1 MKTFSGH
8 IVDVVSKKITDGVI
22 TIENGKITS
31 IQPSEIVDDQYIL
44 PGLVDAHI
52 HIESSMM
59 LPSEFARLSVPN
71 GTVACVSDPHEIAN
85 VCGVKGVEFM
95 IQNGKK
101 SPMKFYFAAPSCV
114 PATGFETS
122 GAILDACEI
131 EKLMQNPD
139 ILYLGEM
146 MNFPGVL
153 YDDEQVLLKLKAA
166 KDNGKPIDG
175 HAPNLSGDGLMKY
188 VSSGIS
194 TDHECMSISE
204 AEEKISL
211 GMKIIIREGSAAKNF
226 DSLIPLIEKYPDEIM
241 FCSDDKHPD
250 DLLKNGHINSLV
262 KRAVSNGFNSMDII
276 RACSYNPVKH
286 YKLNVGL
293 LQTGDPADFIIID
306 NLKDFNI
313 KATCIEGKVVA
324 ENGRACFDRYI
335 PKERINAFIATKI
348 DADQL
353 HIEPKG
359 GRIRVIEAEDGQL
372 YTISSLQEPKI
383 SNGNIVSDVDKDLL
397 KIVVYNRYKKSS
409 PAIGFIK
416 NFGLKRGALVSTVA
430 HDSHNIVAV
439 GTTDEEIASAINMI
453 IDCKGGIL
461 AKDGE
466 KVSIMPLPVGGL
478 MSDADGFTIAEQYE
492 KADAMAKELGSGLSA
507 PFMTLAFMSLLC
519 IPELKL
525 GDKGLFEILKL
536 SFTDLQA

>member
-59 LPSEFARLSVPN
+59 LPSEFARLSAPH

-85 VCGVKGVEFM
+85 VCGVKGVEYM
-95 IQNGKK
+95 IENGKK

-175 HAPNLSGDGLMKY
+175 HAPDLSGDGLKKY
-188 VSSGIS
+188 VTSGIS

-226 DSLIPLIEKYPDEIM
+226 DSLIPLIEKCTLDEKIRIG
-241 FCSDDKHPD
+241 SLLDKKCGGGQISHINLEGQFANEEQSW
-250 DLLKNGHINSLV
+250 DLLNYIAKSGVIYFAYNLRISVCENEH
-262 KRAVSNGFNSMDII
+262 GFFGDI
-276 RACSYNPVKH
+276 CPVCG
-286 YKLNVGL
+286 N
-293 LQTGDPADFIIID
+293 
-306 NLKDFNI
+306 
-313 KATCIEGKVVA
+313 
-324 ENGRACFDRYI
+324 
-335 PKERINAFIATKI
+335 PKEDTYQRIVGYLTPSKSYSKERKLEFDNRKWF
-348 DADQL
+348 
-353 HIEPKG
+353 
-359 GRIRVIEAEDGQL
+359 
-372 YTISSLQEPKI
+372 
-383 SNGNIVSDVDKDLL
+383 DL
-397 KIVVYNRYKKSS
+397 NES
-409 PAIGFIK
+409 
-416 NFGLKRGALVSTVA
+416 
-430 HDSHNIVAV
+430 
-439 GTTDEEIASAINMI
+439 
-453 IDCKGGIL
+453 
-461 AKDGE
+461 
-466 KVSIMPLPVGGL
+466 
-478 MSDADGFTIAEQYE
+478 
-492 KADAMAKELGSGLSA
+492 
-507 PFMTLAFMSLLC
+507 
-519 IPELKL
+519 
-525 GDKGLFEILKL
+525 
-536 SFTDLQA
+536 